1 MFMSISDMSS
11 QIHQPTSKK
20 NGLVKPDIYELSKN
34 VSVLNFR
41 NIRIIHST
49 FTRSS
54 LLILDMGHLSALANS
69 DDEKDS
75 MISDLEHRDDGKP
88 TTESEPTTGRSK
100 ERVS

>member
-1 MFMSISDMSS
+1 MSISGDTSG

-20 NGLVKPDIYELSKN
+20 NGLVKLDIYELSKN

-54 LLILDMGHLSALANS
+54 LLILDMGHLSALEDGDNAE
-69 DDEKDS
+69 DEV
-75 MISDLEHRDDGKP
+75 ISNLEHRHDGKP
-88 TTESEPTTGRSK
+88 AAEA
-100 ERVS
+100 